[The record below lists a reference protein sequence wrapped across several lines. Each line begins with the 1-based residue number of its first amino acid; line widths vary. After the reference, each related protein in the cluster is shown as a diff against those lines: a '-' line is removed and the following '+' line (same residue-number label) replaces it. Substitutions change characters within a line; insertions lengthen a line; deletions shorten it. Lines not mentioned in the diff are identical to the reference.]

1 MAERGT
7 IDWAVLALRAKL
19 DWAGHV
25 ERMASYDPS
34 GLAVAALRC
43 RNWRWRAGVRA
54 LPQGRV
60 GYATPGRPHERWE
73 DAAPPE
79 RQQAYP
85 AGAFARPPAPLGFL
99 FPPPL
104 QPAYVTTNAAF
115 IGGEPKPVDVV
126 VWNPYA
132 AASPGDLPPPAYRK
146 FVCVEPGLVAA
157 PHSLPPRAQAV
168 VSQKIVAV

>member
-1 MAERGT
+1 MGASRAQALLHT
-7 IDWAVLALRAKL
+7 YFAV
-19 DWAGHV
+19 DEIAGV
-25 ERMASYDPS
+25 AVR
-34 GLAVAALRC
+34 GLAGRTYTDKVDGGALKTQEARDI
-43 RNWRWRAGVRA
+43 A
-54 LPQGRV
+54 LPSFVDRV
-60 GYATPGRPHERWE
+60 HHGPTDQPGA
-73 DAAPPE
+73 DKDVLIL
-79 RQQAYP
+79 
-85 AGAFARPPAPLGFL
+85 ARPPAPLGFL